1 MHKAGLCTYF
11 LPTRKIPIRPVI
23 FGYWVTH
30 SLPTEQIPVWV
41 NTHTHLPI
49 SSQDRVCC
57 GYFGNLRVCP
67 VYKSDEQS
75 ERGRVLLSYKINVFT
90 MFFLR
95 ECVCIIAAALAAL
108 PLSPPEILIH
118 PQKNLLFK
126 TIGLQPLIEWIVM
139 PSTSAEDTFL
149 EGIWSR

>member
-1 MHKAGLCTYF
+1 MGIL
-11 LPTRKIPIRPVI
+11 
-23 FGYWVTH
+23 VTCECA
-30 SLPTEQIPVWV
+30 L
-41 NTHTHLPI
+41 
-49 SSQDRVCC
+49 
-57 GYFGNLRVCP
+57 
-67 VYKSDEQS
+67 YKSDEQS

-126 TIGLQPLIEWIVM
+126 TIGLQTLIEWIVM

-149 EGIWSR
+149 EGI

>member
-1 MHKAGLCTYF
+1 M
-11 LPTRKIPIRPVI
+11 
-23 FGYWVTH
+23 
-30 SLPTEQIPVWV
+30 
-41 NTHTHLPI
+41 PI
-49 SSQDRVCC
+49 SIQDGVCC

-126 TIGLQPLIEWIVM
+126 TIGLQTLIEWIVM
-139 PSTSAEDTFL
+139 PVQALKIRSWKAFEAGRPKIGKAATSMSGYFL
-149 EGIWSR
+149 APASCGRHHCSWVQ